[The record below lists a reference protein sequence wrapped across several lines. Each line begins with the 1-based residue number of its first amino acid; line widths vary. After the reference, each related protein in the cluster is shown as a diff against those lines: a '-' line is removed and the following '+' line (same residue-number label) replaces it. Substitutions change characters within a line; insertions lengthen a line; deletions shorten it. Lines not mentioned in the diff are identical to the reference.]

1 MPTFIRRHPV
11 ASVFLVILALGLG
24 WLFLTDKTEDTRLVY
39 STETLTRG
47 DIRRVVSASGTLSA
61 LVTVEVGS
69 EVSGLIERVFV
80 DYNSPVS
87 AGEIIAKIDP
97 ERFAATARQNEAQ
110 LAVARANVQVAEAE
124 IKRAEAALER
134 ERRALERREQ
144 LVKDGHASESDLDT
158 ARLNFAT
165 AEANLQTAHAQ
176 LLTARAEVETAKAR
190 LAQSRVDLA
199 RTDIRSPIDGV
210 VIERLVEPGQTVAAS
225 FNTPQLFRI
234 AEDLAKM
241 QVEADVDEADIG
253 EVREGQPVTFTVDA
267 FAGERFEGVV
277 RQIRKAPQEE
287 QNVVTYTV
295 VATAPNPEEKLLP
308 GMTASVEIE
317 TGFVEDVLRAPV
329 AAGRFLPRPEL
340 IVPDERPE
348 GPSGI
353 PANALWKLA
362 EGEGNFVRPI
372 PVRFGLENTQW
383 VEVTGETLSAGD
395 EVVVRASQAVGR
407 GGRPQGRGSQ

>member
-1 MPTFIRRHPV
+1 MPTFLRRRPV
-11 ASVFLVILALGLG
+11 ASAILVILALGLG
-24 WLFLTDKTEDTRLVY
+24 WLFLTDKNEDTRLVF
-39 STETLTRG
+39 STEKVTRG

-69 EVSGLIERVFV
+69 EVSGLIEDVFV
-80 DYNSPVS
+80 DYNSPV
-87 AGEIIAKIDP
+87 ETNQIIAKIDP

-124 IKRAEAALER
+124 IERAEAALER
-134 ERRALERREQ
+134 EGRALERRER

-165 AEANLQTAHAQ
+165 AKATLR
-176 LLTARAEVETAKAR
+176 TARAQLMTAEAEVEQAEAR
-190 LAQSRVDLA
+190 LAQSRVDLV

-210 VIERLVEPGQTVAAS
+210 VIERLVDPGQTVAAS

-234 AEDLAKM
+234 AEDLSEM

-253 EVREGQPVTFTVDA
+253 EVKQGQPVTFTVDA
-267 FAGERFEGVV
+267 YPGERFEGTV

-295 VATAPNPEEKLLP
+295 VATAANPDEKLLP
-308 GMTASVEIE
+308 GMTATVEIE
-317 TGFVEDVLRAPV
+317 TGFIEDVLRAPI
-329 AAGRFLPRPEL
+329 AAARFRPRPEL

-348 GPSGI
+348 RPSGI
-353 PANALWKLA
+353 PADALWRIA
-362 EGEGNFVRPI
+362 DGAGNFVRPV
-372 PVRFGLENTQW
+372 PARFGLENTQW
-383 VEVTGETLSAGD
+383 VEVTSETLSVGD
-395 EVVVRASQAVGR
+395 EVVVRAAEAAGDRQR
-407 GGRPQGRGSQ
+407 RRQ